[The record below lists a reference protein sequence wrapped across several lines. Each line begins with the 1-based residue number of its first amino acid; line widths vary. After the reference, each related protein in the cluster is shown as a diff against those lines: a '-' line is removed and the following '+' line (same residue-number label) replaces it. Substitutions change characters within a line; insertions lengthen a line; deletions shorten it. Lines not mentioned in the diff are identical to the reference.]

1 MIEKVTPKAIN
12 IAASEIKEPVNLVW
26 AIYEFAI
33 ADIKNNGHLLSQKAS
48 QQKREQERLDAQ
60 QKRQKGRYDSSSK
73 WSFGKIAD
81 GSIKA
86 AGLFMVKTGA
96 SHLGT
101 PLDLANDAI
110 LNNINTAVT
119 GVSSVVGQ
127 FCGSVEGQRQGEIQ
141 TTGASQI
148 EEARLKQ
155 TATSD
160 DKRRTEDYSSSSNQ
174 SWMQA
179 LHQAAEGIKPR

>member
-1 MIEKVTPKAIN
+1 
-12 IAASEIKEPVNLVW
+12 
-26 AIYEFAI
+26 
-33 ADIKNNGHLLSQKAS
+33 
-48 QQKREQERLDAQ
+48 
-60 QKRQKGRYDSSSK
+60 
-73 WSFGKIAD
+73 
-81 GSIKA
+81 
-86 AGLFMVKTGA
+86 
-96 SHLGT
+96 
-101 PLDLANDAI
+101 
-110 LNNINTAVT
+110 
-119 GVSSVVGQ
+119 VGQ